1 MSAKRPNSRDFEI
14 YAAVRI
20 HLRPQAGV
28 ALQFNLSQPR
38 VSQFVKRVAEHMAE
52 QLPGEDLNRLFAKAH
67 RMELLDWEC
76 QERRLAQY
84 RKCELVFEQSQQ
96 MWEEDQLTYEGPE
109 ESNNLVKTVVKRRPQ
124 RLSLEAVKEQRRL
137 NNEIQSNCGLRIAD
151 CGMTR
156 RGTAGGRGSVSQQMR
171 RAAGT
176 AGPLSR
182 EMASS
187 GTPEKLP
194 LPECLQETDRDE
206 WNKLPREVQELATTR
221 LQIWP
226 DLTLHNA
233 SVPEGERWSYYP
245 WRTEA
250 EYASALLAGMVIK
263 GHYTIEEYFQHLEHT
278 ELSKPLAHPNV
289 LTKDREGR
297 WTYIYPDQVPLPV
310 MPPERAALPEESPER
325 IYWPYKS
332 KAEHYAMMRAE
343 MVLRGHLSREQ
354 YESLNAWASWFMG
367 EQYPDPLA
375 KLEQNISAEGEGNA
389 ECGLR
394 NAEFQAPLAGTKPGP
409 GAAASDV
416 DFVADAGPAR
426 EVALLAGTKPGA
438 GAAASDSGP
447 EDSPQPAST
456 IANCELNN
464 ANCQLDSS
472 ICNDQFA
479 MGNLQLSGTPR
490 IHSTLAPALSHGER
504 EATRL
509 ERRLASGR
517 RMPAREQR
525 RLAGRV
531 TRQGSAAYEL
541 DSG

>member
-1 MSAKRPNSRDFEI
+1 MSTKRPNSRDYEI

-38 VSQFVKRVAEHMAE
+38 ISQIVKRVAEHMAE

-67 RMELLDWEC
+67 RIELLDWEC
-76 QERRLAQY
+76 QQRRFEQY

-109 ESNNLVKTVVKRRPQ
+109 ESQHLLKTVVKRRPQ

-137 NNEIQSNCGLRIAD
+137 NNEIQGLAS
-151 CGMTR
+151 GM
-156 RGTAGGRGSVSQQMR
+156 GGRGSC
-171 RAAGT
+171 RAADRKLEVRGRRSKR
-176 AGPLSR
+176 GPGFDGL
-182 EMASS
+182 
-187 GTPEKLP
+187 PEKLP
-194 LPECLQETDRDE
+194 MPECLKETDRDE

-263 GHYTIEEYFQHLEHT
+263 GLYTIEEYFQHLEHT

-310 MPPERAALPEESPER
+310 MPAERAALPEESPER

-375 KLEQNISAEGEGNA
+375 KVEQNISAEGEANA

-394 NAEFQAPLAGTKPGP
+394 NARRPSWDQTW
-409 GAAASDV
+409 S
-416 DFVADAGPAR
+416 R
-426 EVALLAGTKPGA
+426 
-438 GAAASDSGP
+438 SG
-447 EDSPQPAST
+447 
-456 IANCELNN
+456 
-464 ANCQLDSS
+464 
-472 ICNDQFA
+472 
-479 MGNLQLSGTPR
+479 
-490 IHSTLAPALSHGER
+490 GER
-504 EATRL
+504 WE
-509 ERRLASGR
+509 
-517 RMPAREQR
+517 
-525 RLAGRV
+525 
-531 TRQGSAAYEL
+531 
-541 DSG
+541 